1 MADEKKDTE
10 EISDDL
16 NFKNK
21 DELISY
27 LKSLKKDQ
35 DDMRKLI
42 SDKQHESDDQKEDE
56 SDVQKEDEE
65 DDESESK
72 QDKSDDLDDL
82 DKFFGFRD

>member
-10 EISDDL
+10 EISDEL

-35 DDMRKLI
+35 DDMLKLI
-42 SDKQHESDDQKEDE
+42 SDKQHESD
-56 SDVQKEDEE
+56 VQKEDEE
-65 DDESESK
+65 DEDDDESKSK
-72 QDKSDDLDDL
+72 HDEDDDLDDL

>member
-21 DELISY
+21 DELISF

-35 DDMRKLI
+35 DDMLKLI

-56 SDVQKEDEE
+56 DE
-65 DDESESK
+65 DESELK
-72 QDKSDDLDDL
+72 HDEDDDLDDL

>member
-21 DELISY
+21 DELISF

-35 DDMRKLI
+35 DDMRELI
-42 SDKQHESDDQKEDE
+42 SDKQHDSDEQKDKDDEDE
-56 SDVQKEDEE
+56 SELKH
-65 DDESESK
+65 
-72 QDKSDDLDDL
+72 DKDDDLDDL
-82 DKFFGFRD
+82 DKFFDFRD

>member
-21 DELISY
+21 DELLSF

-35 DDMRKLI
+35 DDMRELI
-42 SDKQHESDDQKEDE
+42 SDKQHESD
-56 SDVQKEDEE
+56 VQKEDK
-65 DDESESK
+65 DDKDESESK

>member
-16 NFKNK
+16 NFKTK
-21 DELISY
+21 DELLSF

-35 DDMRKLI
+35 DDMRELI
-42 SDKQHESDDQKEDE
+42 SDKQHESD
-56 SDVQKEDEE
+56 VQKEDED

>member
-21 DELISY
+21 DELISF

-35 DDMRKLI
+35 DDMRELI
-42 SDKQHESDDQKEDE
+42 SDKQHDSDEQKDK
-56 SDVQKEDEE
+56 DDK
-65 DDESESK
+65 DESEIK
-72 QDKSDDLDDL
+72 HDEDDDLDDL
-82 DKFFGFRD
+82 DKFFDFRE

>member
-10 EISDDL
+10 ENSDDL

-27 LKSLKKDQ
+27 LKLLKKDQ

-42 SDKQHESDDQKEDE
+42 SDKQHESDD
-56 SDVQKEDEE
+56 QKEDEE

>member
-16 NFKNK
+16 NLKNK
-21 DELISY
+21 DELISF

-42 SDKQHESDDQKEDE
+42 SDKQHESDD
-56 SDVQKEDEE
+56 QKEDEE

>member
-21 DELISY
+21 DELLSF

-35 DDMRKLI
+35 DDMRELI
-42 SDKQHESDDQKEDE
+42 SDKQHV
-56 SDVQKEDEE
+56 SDVQKEDED

-72 QDKSDDLDDL
+72 KDKSDNLDDL

>member
-21 DELISY
+21 DELISF

-35 DDMRKLI
+35 DDMRELI
-42 SDKQHESDDQKEDE
+42 SDKQHDSDEQKDKDDEDE
-56 SDVQKEDEE
+56 SELKHDED
-65 DDESESK
+65 
-72 QDKSDDLDDL
+72 DDLDDL
-82 DKFFGFRD
+82 DKFFDFRD